1 MKKFVFIA
9 VICNLLTV
17 QAFAQ
22 VAADKARTGTVYSK
36 IGVGMPVDL
45 TSSSADGMGA
55 LGVSFN
61 ETNVAG
67 LGNPATWGNMACF
80 SGEGM
85 GCFALASGGFSMERL
100 NGTDNQGRA
109 ETSVFSANHFQL
121 QLPVKK
127 NKVGISASVTPLTR
141 SNYNFI
147 GNQTWTSGGQLD
159 TATVQNQGTGGINSI
174 ELGFGWEISR
184 NISVGYAGSL
194 VLASLE
200 NNITT
205 VFPGSDYQSVEY
217 TVQTSG
223 TGFGN
228 RFGTLI
234 TLPNLLQE
242 RDYLR
247 IGASVNLPVVLNA
260 ERIQKSDKQI
270 SSGAVETIT
279 VREGEGLG
287 DGKLRLPLE
296 LSGGLTY
303 QASPKLS
310 FTTEAL
316 YEEWSDFGFDFNEEI
331 RQDAQLIDRYKA
343 AFGIRYFPF
352 ASGSN
357 NFLSQFKYRAGVSYD
372 AGHLKIDGKRIE
384 TILLSAGLGI
394 PSPNS
399 NSSIDVSFH
408 YGMRGTE
415 AQNLVKESIW
425 GVKLSI
431 NLAELMFSQP
441 KLQ

>member
-1 MKKFVFIA
+1 
-9 VICNLLTV
+9 
-17 QAFAQ
+17 
-22 VAADKARTGTVYSK
+22 
-36 IGVGMPVDL
+36 MPVDL

-55 LGVSFN
+55 FGVSFN

-85 GCFALASGGFSMERL
+85 GCFALASGGFSMEHL
-100 NGTDNQGRA
+100 NGTDYQGRT

-121 QLPVKK
+121 QLPIKK
-127 NKVGISASVTPLTR
+127 NKIGISASVTPLTR

-147 GNQTWTSGGQLD
+147 TRKTWNVGGQID
-159 TATVQNQGTGGINSI
+159 TANVQNLGSGGINSI
-174 ELGFGWEISR
+174 ELGLGWEISR
-184 NISVGYAGSL
+184 NFSVGYAGSL

-205 VFPGSDYQSVEY
+205 VFEESEYQSVEY
-217 TVQTSG
+217 TMQTSG

-228 RFGTLI
+228 RFGALI
-234 TLPNLLQE
+234 TLPNLLRE

-247 IGASVNLPVVLNA
+247 IGATVNLPVVLNA
-260 ERIQKSDKQI
+260 ERIQQSDKQI
-270 SSGAVETIT
+270 GSSATESIT
-279 VREGEGLG
+279 VRDGRGLG

-303 QASPKLS
+303 QASPGVS

-316 YEEWSDFGFDFNEEI
+316 YEKWSNFEYDFNAGI
-331 RQDAQLIDRYKA
+331 QQDGELVDRYKA
-343 AFGIRYFPF
+343 AFGVRYFPF

-357 NFLSQFKYRAGVSYD
+357 NFLSQFKYRAGLSYD
-372 AGHLKIDGKRIE
+372 SGHLNIDGKRIE

-399 NSSIDVSFH
+399 NSSIDISFH

-425 GVKLSI
+425 GLKLSI